1 MATIEELHFIESE
14 AVPKRNARFIPDG
27 TSLII
32 TYVCGCK
39 LTHHLACSRLKDRR
53 KTEPEE
59 SVENLNARGYAVEL
73 CPKHKFRFGLQQRV
87 NKIIKQRH
95 EYFRLQEYCL
105 RLIRKVI
112 VRNGC
117 NSTDILK
124 AMDLTPIVCAMPECD
139 AVCNTLKGIIGYFY
153 WLKEQERP
161 FDHFVEDALHD
172 LEECTIN
179 YHEKWYEPRTLQY
192 VKFFKPE

>member
-1 MATIEELHFIESE
+1 MSRIINFRRHFDSIIEGLMYRYRTTQFFCAQNLEAIPELRVGNIEEE
-14 AVPKRNARFIPDG
+14 
-27 TSLII
+27 
-32 TYVCGCK
+32 
-39 LTHHLACSRLKDRR
+39 
-53 KTEPEE
+53 
-59 SVENLNARGYAVEL
+59 
-73 CPKHKFRFGLQQRV
+73 
-87 NKIIKQRH
+87 
-95 EYFRLQEYCL
+95 
-105 RLIRKVI
+105 

-117 NSTDILK
+117 NRTDILK
-124 AMDLTPIVCAMPECD
+124 AMGLTPIVCAMPECD

-179 YHEKWYEPRTLQY
+179 YHEKWYESRTLQY

>member
-1 MATIEELHFIESE
+1 MYRYRTTQFFCAQNLEVIPELRVGNIEEE
-14 AVPKRNARFIPDG
+14 
-27 TSLII
+27 
-32 TYVCGCK
+32 
-39 LTHHLACSRLKDRR
+39 
-53 KTEPEE
+53 
-59 SVENLNARGYAVEL
+59 
-73 CPKHKFRFGLQQRV
+73 
-87 NKIIKQRH
+87 
-95 EYFRLQEYCL
+95 
-105 RLIRKVI
+105 

-117 NSTDILK
+117 NRTDILK

-139 AVCNTLKGIIGYFY
+139 AVCNALKGIIGYFY

-179 YHEKWYEPRTLQY
+179 YHEKWYESRTLQY